1 MHKKSKISSWEEFYQ
16 TQRSRN
22 VKDHLIELSQR
33 IVSDIKANQEIDDS
47 AFCLA
52 PKNFTVNVPRDQ
64 KRTVFVNVIFNVNS
78 LKIETLFH
86 GEKTEKARFIIKK
99 GHVVN
104 EFKLVRES
112 DYTEELKTYIE
123 GAFHVILH
131 NEYDTLVEK
140 FY

>member
-99 GHVVN
+99 GH
-104 EFKLVRES
+104 
-112 DYTEELKTYIE
+112 
-123 GAFHVILH
+123 
-131 NEYDTLVEK
+131 
-140 FY
+140 